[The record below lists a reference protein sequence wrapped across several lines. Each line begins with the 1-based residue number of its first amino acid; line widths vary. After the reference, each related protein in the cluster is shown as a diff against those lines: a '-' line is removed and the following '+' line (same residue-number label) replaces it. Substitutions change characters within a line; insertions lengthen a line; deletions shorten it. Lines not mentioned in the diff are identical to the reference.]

1 MRPKSCMAE
10 SPHFVHLDQENGIH
24 NPEDLVFEKKDECIG
39 RLRSVYPRNRFEGTE
54 GTYDSLEADKTFHD
68 AIQ

>member
-1 MRPKSCMAE
+1 MAE
-10 SPHFVHLDQENGIH
+10 SPHFVHVDQENGIH
-24 NPEDLVFEKKDECIG
+24 NLEDLVFEKKDECIG
-39 RLRSVYPRNRFEGTE
+39 RFSSVYPRNRFE